1 MKNCI
6 SDKDVDM
13 DKLIDF
19 LLSYA
24 SLQTSI
30 GVQTSRI
37 VNNSTRIAKSFGCDV
52 TVMMFQRNVSISLSK
67 LCDVDG
73 VKKCRHITALVHHR
87 AKPINF
93 NLNAELNKL
102 SWFAH
107 KQRPSLEE
115 LQHRFDELNKL
126 KPLNRYVMLF
136 MISLAT
142 AAFCKIFGG
151 DNMSSVFVFISTLC
165 GFYVKQEMNRH
176 HAYIYGTTVASSFV
190 ASFVVGLFL
199 KFTTIS
205 NTPEIALGTSI
216 LFLVPGVPFI
226 NSIVDLFDGYILNGM
241 SRLINALLI
250 LISMTI
256 GITTTLIILDLSLK

>member
-1 MKNCI
+1 MKKSI
-6 SDKDVDM
+6 SNQEVDL

-37 VNNSTRIAKSFGCDV
+37 VNNTTRIAKSFGCDV
-52 TVMMFQRNVSISLSK
+52 TVMMFQRNVSISLTK
-67 LCDVDG
+67 ICEVDG
-73 VKKCRHITALVHHR
+73 VLQSRHITALTHHR
-87 AKPINF
+87 SKPIDF

-102 SWFAH
+102 SWYVH
-107 KQRPSLEE
+107 KHHPSFEE
-115 LQHRFDELNKL
+115 LKQMFDKL
-126 KPLNRYVMLF
+126 TQMKHLNRHIMLL

-151 DNMSSVFVFISTLC
+151 DYISALFVFISTLC
-165 GFYVKQEMNRH
+165 GFYIKQEMNKR
-176 HAYIYGTTVASSFV
+176 HAYIYGTAVASSFV
-190 ASFVVGLFL
+190 SSFIVGLFL
-199 KFTTIS
+199 KFTALS
-205 NTPEIALGTSI
+205 ETPEIALGTSI
-216 LFLVPGVPFI
+216 LYLVPGVPFI
-226 NSIVDLFDGYILNGM
+226 NAIVDLFDGYILNGM

-256 GITTTLIILDLSLK
+256 GITTTLIILNLSL